1 MRIALPEREPFQLD
15 HLVCDLNGTLAE
27 DGLLLDGVSGRLVQL
42 GGSLSLHLL
51 TADTHG
57 TAAYIVEQLHHALVG
72 AGVYTPLACERV
84 GTGMEKERYVQRLG
98 AERVVAIGNG
108 ANDVAMLR
116 AVALSILV
124 LGTEG
129 AAVPALLA
137 AQVVV
142 SSAADALD
150 LLLFPE
156 RLVATLRP

>member
-1 MRIALPEREPFQLD
+1 MRIAIPGREPFDLE

-27 DGLLLDGVSGRLVQL
+27 DGLMLDGVIGRLVQL
-42 GGSLSLHLL
+42 GSSLSLHLL

-57 TAAYIVEQLHHALVG
+57 TAAQIVDQLHHAFVA
-72 AGVYTPLACERV
+72 AGVPPALKCERV
-84 GTGMEKERYVQRLG
+84 HTGADKERYVQGLG
-98 AERVVAIGNG
+98 AERVVAVGNG

-116 AVALSILV
+116 SVALSILV

-129 AAVPALLA
+129 AAVPALLTA
-137 AQVVV
+137 HVVV
-142 SSAADALD
+142 TSAAEALD